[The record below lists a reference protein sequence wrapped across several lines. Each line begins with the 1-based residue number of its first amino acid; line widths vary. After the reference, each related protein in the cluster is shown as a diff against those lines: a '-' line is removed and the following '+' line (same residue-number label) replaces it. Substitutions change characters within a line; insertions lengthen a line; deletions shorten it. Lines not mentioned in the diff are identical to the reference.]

1 MLADQRLIDRESCE
15 LPLENGQDKQYVGSM
30 GKPRHVSKKLSFADL
45 TLPSGDMIQ
54 ICSRADDDAE
64 AHAKFRA
71 ISAHSPVMVRVREG
85 PTEVNSSPA
94 KPTFNL
100 EHIQALNSVPDH
112 LIVTPETIFP
122 PSKRHLQ
129 IRFHPELQAR
139 LRFRS
144 WLKNVLNRSLL
155 KKSFTDV
162 ETPTLFKTTPEGA
175 REFLVPTRTSRK
187 AYALTQSPQ
196 QYKQSLIA
204 SGIGRYMQW
213 ARCYRDEDSR
223 ADRQPEFTQLDM
235 EWAFAGRER
244 VQKDITDIILNA
256 LSELRPAHSY
266 QDIRGVRVPLLSQIP
281 DTPAEADEPQAH
293 RFTTLTFAECIN
305 RYGIDKPDLRIPG
318 RVSFIFIP
326 FINDQSADEPL
337 DTSTG
342 YNGHSLEFCG
352 HDQSPLRSFG

>member
-1 MLADQRLIDRESCE
+1 
-15 LPLENGQDKQYVGSM
+15 M
-30 GKPRHVSKKLSFADL
+30 GKQRHVSKKLSFADL
-45 TLPSGDMIQ
+45 ILPSGQTIQ

-71 ISAHSPVMVRVREG
+71 VPAHSPVLVRVRDDPAAADG
-85 PTEVNSSPA
+85 NAA

-100 EHIQALNSVPDH
+100 DHIQPLNSVPEH

-122 PSKRHLQ
+122 PKQRHLQ

-144 WLKNVLNRSLL
+144 WLKSVLSRSLL
-155 KKSFTDV
+155 EKGFTDV

-175 REFLVPTRTSRK
+175 REFLVPTRSSRK

-235 EWAFAGRER
+235 EWAFAGKEK
-244 VQKDITDIILNA
+244 VQKDITDVVLHA
-256 LSELRPAHSY
+256 LSTLRPAHSY
-266 QDIRGVRVPLLSQIP
+266 QDVRGVRVPLLSEIP
-281 DTPAEADEPQAH
+281 DTPAEANEPQAH
-293 RFTTLTFAECIN
+293 RFTNLTFAECIQS
-305 RYGIDKPDLRIPG
+305 YGIDKPDLRIPG
-318 RVSFIFIP
+318 RVSL
-326 FINDQSADEPL
+326 ADESRIGRPTDKL
-337 DTSTG
+337 ADTSTRDSR
-342 YNGHSLEFCG
+342 HSSQLCR
-352 HDQSPLRSFG
+352 HDQPSP

>member
-1 MLADQRLIDRESCE
+1 
-15 LPLENGQDKQYVGSM
+15 M
-30 GKPRHVSKKLSFADL
+30 GKQRHVSKKLSFADL
-45 TLPSGDMIQ
+45 TLASGQMIQ
-54 ICSRADDDAE
+54 ICSRADDGVE
-64 AHAKFRA
+64 AHNNFRA
-71 ISAHSPVMVRVREG
+71 IPAHSPVMVRVRED
-85 PTEVNSSPA
+85 PTEVDGNTA

-100 EHIQALNSVPDH
+100 DHIQPLNSVPEQ

-122 PSKRHLQ
+122 PNKRHLQ

-144 WLKNVLNRSLL
+144 WLKGALNESLL
-155 KKSFTDV
+155 QKGFIDV

-204 SGIGRYMQW
+204 GGVGRYMQW

-244 VQKDITDIILNA
+244 VQKDITDIVLDA
-256 LSELRPAHSY
+256 LSKLRPAHSY
-266 QDIRGVRVPLLSQIP
+266 QDVRGERVPLLSKIP
-281 DTPAEADEPQAH
+281 NTPVEPGELEAH
-293 RFTTLTFAECIN
+293 CFTTLTFAECIQS
-305 RYGIDKPDLRIPG
+305 YGIDKPDLRIPG
-318 RVSFIFIP
+318 RVSC
-326 FINDQSADEPL
+326 S
-337 DTSTG
+337 S
-342 YNGHSLEFCG
+342 
-352 HDQSPLRSFG
+352 